1 MKIKTLVILLIV
13 LGVLAGAG
21 ALIIHL
27 QNSSSSSG
35 EMGTYLL
42 EQLPA
47 NEVASIVIET
57 PVDTVSLIKKG
68 DSWVL
73 EERFGYPA
81 DFSKISNLVRT
92 LKQVKV
98 GRKFESSE
106 KILKRL
112 SLKSP
117 NDTGTPEDGRGTRI
131 RMKDKEGKPVLSI
144 LLGKTRMK
152 GKEKKMP
159 DGQYVMLSKG
169 PEIYLIDTI
178 LSSFETGPS
187 AWLSKSPVKVDAKE
201 IKSISCTGPGGE
213 PVHYRFERDAKGE
226 DFELIDPSTTQ
237 KIKKSS
243 LNRLSNALSSL
254 QIEDVENPSAPPE
267 SIQKATSSVLEYH
280 LFNGLTYRVY
290 PGKACSETTPCYLRI
305 GVNYKKPNP
314 VKEEKA
320 QTASSGKKESDRE
333 KSEEE
338 LTAEATEQN
347 AHVSSWVYLIPEWQH
362 KAFFT
367 SLDQMLEKKAKKGKS
382 NFAN

>member
-1 MKIKTLVILLIV
+1 V
-13 LGVLAGAG
+13 
-21 ALIIHL
+21 
-27 QNSSSSSG
+27 
-35 EMGTYLL
+35 
-42 EQLPA
+42 
-47 NEVASIVIET
+47 
-57 PVDTVSLIKKG
+57 
-68 DSWVL
+68 

-81 DFSKISNLVRT
+81 DFSKISELVRT
-92 LKQVKV
+92 LRQVKV
-98 GRKFESSE
+98 GRRFKSSE
-106 KILKRL
+106 KVLKRL

-117 NDTGTPEDGRGTRI
+117 HDKETPEEQRGTWI
-131 RMKDKEGKPVLSI
+131 RMKDKEGKPVLDI
-144 LLGKTRMK
+144 LLGENRMK
-152 GKEKKMP
+152 GKERKMP
-159 DGQYVMLSKG
+159 DGQYVMLNKG

-187 AWLSKSPVKVDAKE
+187 AWLSKSPVKVNAKE
-201 IKSISCTGPGGE
+201 IKSISCTGPGGK
-213 PVHYRFERDAKGE
+213 PVHYRFERDAKGK
-226 DFELIDPSTTQ
+226 DFKLINPSTTQ

-254 QIEDVENPSAPPE
+254 QIKDVENPSASPE
-267 SIQKATSSVLEYH
+267 SIQKETSPLLEYH

-320 QTASSGKKESDRE
+320 QTASSGKKEPDRE